1 MSRKTRYLKSVNEY
15 FHLFNRGVNREQIF
29 FKRSDYTSFIDRMT
43 RCLDRSLLAIIAYC
57 LMPNHFHIVVLQ
69 KVPYAMADFM
79 KGVCQEHAKRINA
92 WLDRKGH
99 LFEGRYKLKHVFD
112 PSYLASL
119 SRYVHMNPVE
129 ARLVRSPT
137 DWEYS
142 SCGDYCGTRGRNIV
156 DPDAVLDLMESPE
169 QYFESLA
176 EFRTQDLE
184 KVRWFFKHR
193 NRKQK
198 RGQ

>member
-92 WLDRKGH
+92 WLDRKRPGWCVLPLIGNTAVAVIIAEH
-99 LFEGRYKLKHVFD
+99 GEGI
-112 PSYLASL
+112 L
-119 SRYVHMNPVE
+119 S
-129 ARLVRSPT
+129 
-137 DWEYS
+137 
-142 SCGDYCGTRGRNIV
+142 TRMQFSI
-156 DPDAVLDLMESPE
+156 
-169 QYFESLA
+169 
-176 EFRTQDLE
+176 
-184 KVRWFFKHR
+184 
-193 NRKQK
+193 
-198 RGQ
+198 